1 MMSWSIQILFFVLI
15 DTFPKKD
22 TYLSTKQKNV
32 FIQKDDN
39 DGPHSSSLIFIKMNE
54 NTVRQNTANV
64 CKNYK
69 YKVVRMFYQHS
80 LYCGLA
86 HFVATKMS
94 AVLRPWRHEN
104 KLSDCFG
111 KSMTYSM
118 FTFPRTP
125 DANVFVINWI
135 VAKKFLRLHF
145 NYIFQQ
151 FHEIFLIH

>member
-1 MMSWSIQILFFVLI
+1 
-15 DTFPKKD
+15 
-22 TYLSTKQKNV
+22 
-32 FIQKDDN
+32 
-39 DGPHSSSLIFIKMNE
+39 MNE
-54 NTVRQNTANV
+54 NTVRQNTASVYKN
-64 CKNYK
+64 CKS
-69 YKVVRMFYQHS
+69 KVIYSCS

-125 DANVFVINWI
+125 DANVFVTN
-135 VAKKFLRLHF
+135 
-145 NYIFQQ
+145 
-151 FHEIFLIH
+151 